1 MKKLFFL
8 LPALLFFTSA
18 SLLANKTSV
27 EVKAPAEIKKGT
39 EVTLVLSVLHKGNS
53 KSHHTDWVILNIN
66 GKEVKKWP
74 YDKDSLPPG
83 GDFILEYKYV
93 VTESLTVEA
102 QGHCNLHG
110 SAGISKT
117 TVKVN

>member
-1 MKKLFFL
+1 MKKLLFL
-8 LPALLFFTSA
+8 LPALLLFTSA
-18 SLLANKTSV
+18 GLLANKTSV

-93 VTESLTVEA
+93 VMENLTVEA